1 ANVWLKDLTG
11 KGMLLTLWG
20 EKHVD
25 KAQNFQAGFVL
36 QVDNALL
43 LKRGE
48 NNIAISVPWTPSLGV
63 GGRLSS
69 DLSDCYVA
77 CAANMCACGLAV
89 AQGTIQDKLEVAM
102 HAAWLV
108 GVVGDPVYRPCRV
121 CGTKVNPDTGKCKRA
136 DTSSCPSQPDL
147 ALKVL
152 ATAHIADWSGAV
164 ENVLIRGEQ
173 LAALASVDDE
183 AKLAELIAEKG
194 AQALCFKGPFDV
206 RLATAPNMTQGRSAR
221 RPAETTQVDAS
232 QTSGAS
238 QTEAGV
244 PTQASQFQLLAA
256 RPCLGKLYDNSDRP
270 MVKKVIRLESQRA
283 EGAVLP
289 VADPYRDLSCSD
301 LGIFFP
307 RGNVF
312 ASHISMLAVAKDDPD
327 IREVDINGDKRLV
340 DIPPSC
346 GAISGD

>member
-1 ANVWLKDLTG
+1 MSHPESMAMQSKFPVARSDFAVLENQCVGRERIDIIGVITSCDVAPTTKAKANVWLKDLTG

-48 NNIAISVPWTPSLGV
+48 NNIEATAEHWLESDKHSFSWLHCDPRGEKADKLRALDTSRGEAISVPWTPSLSV

-69 DLSDCYVA
+69 DLSACYVA

-89 AQGTIQDKLEVAM
+89 AQGTIQAEMLDKLEVAT

-194 AQALCFKGPFDV
+194 TQALCFKGPFDV
-206 RLATAPNMTQGRSAR
+206 RPATAPNMTQGRSAR
-221 RPAETTQVDAS
+221 RPAETTQVDA
-232 QTSGAS
+232 
-238 QTEAGV
+238 GV

-256 RPCLGKLYDNSDRP
+256 RP
-270 MVKKVIRLESQRA
+270 
-283 EGAVLP
+283 
-289 VADPYRDLSCSD
+289 
-301 LGIFFP
+301 
-307 RGNVF
+307 
-312 ASHISMLAVAKDDPD
+312 
-327 IREVDINGDKRLV
+327 
-340 DIPPSC
+340 
-346 GAISGD
+346 

>member
-1 ANVWLKDLTG
+1 
-11 KGMLLTLWG
+11 
-20 EKHVD
+20 
-25 KAQNFQAGFVL
+25 
-36 QVDNALL
+36 
-43 LKRGE
+43 
-48 NNIAISVPWTPSLGV
+48 
-63 GGRLSS
+63 
-69 DLSDCYVA
+69 
-77 CAANMCACGLAV
+77 
-89 AQGTIQDKLEVAM
+89 
-102 HAAWLV
+102 
-108 GVVGDPVYRPCRV
+108 PCQV

-152 ATAHIADWSGAV
+152 ATAHIADWSGAA

-194 AQALCFKGPFDV
+194 TQALCFKGSFG
-206 RLATAPNMTQGRSAR
+206 ATTCGNH
-221 RPAETTQVDAS
+221 AS
-232 QTSGAS
+232 GCVSDQWR
-238 QTEAGV
+238 
-244 PTQASQFQLLAA
+244 F
-256 RPCLGKLYDNSDRP
+256 LGKLYDNSDRS
-270 MVKKVIRLESQRA
+270 MVKKVIRLENQRA

-327 IREVDINGDKRLV
+327 IREVDINGDKHL
-340 DIPPSC
+340 
-346 GAISGD
+346 

>member
-1 ANVWLKDLTG
+1 MAT
-11 KGMLLTLWG
+11 
-20 EKHVD
+20 
-25 KAQNFQAGFVL
+25 
-36 QVDNALL
+36 
-43 LKRGE
+43 
-48 NNIAISVPWTPSLGV
+48 
-63 GGRLSS
+63 
-69 DLSDCYVA
+69 
-77 CAANMCACGLAV
+77 
-89 AQGTIQDKLEVAM
+89 

-194 AQALCFKGPFDV
+194 TQALCFKGPFDV
-206 RLATAPNMTQGRSAR
+206 RPATAPNMTQGRSAR

-238 QTEAGV
+238 PDRGRRAHAGFAVPAPSCEALPWQTLR
-244 PTQASQFQLLAA
+244 QLGPAYGQEGD
-256 RPCLGKLYDNSDRP
+256 PLGKPARG
-270 MVKKVIRLESQRA
+270 RRC
-283 EGAVLP
+283 
-289 VADPYRDLSCSD
+289 VASGRS
-301 LGIFFP
+301 
-307 RGNVF
+307 
-312 ASHISMLAVAKDDPD
+312 ISRSL
-327 IREVDINGDKRLV
+327 LL
-340 DIPPSC
+340 
-346 GAISGD
+346 